1 MIHHS
6 LQYRELNLD
15 SLFINDRHLEH
26 QAVVVEVEG
35 AELRVVNIYIPPT
48 SSCHTDYSPDLTP
61 LLSFTDDTLIVGD
74 FNAHDPAW
82 YSSTSDSRAANRG
95 AKIADECMDSTFQFL
110 NTDSPTRIPS
120 NGPPTSPDLSIAS
133 AHLSIGA
140 NWEPKTTLNS
150 DHLPILIGLGGWF
163 SVPPADFGPSCYTN
177 YRKADWPSFTTY
189 TEHLFRELPPPS
201 SCSQGEKSFR
211 QILLQGSKYHIPRGK
226 IKNFQPGL
234 TREIRSFIHE
244 RDSLRLQDP
253 LNPHI
258 SRLNHTIQTKTNSNL
273 QQEWE
278 DLMDSCSLS
287 RNSRKYWKVFNNLSG
302 KRTNQ
307 DPNQPITFHNTT
319 HRK

>member
-15 SLFINDRHLEH
+15 SLFISDRHLEH

-48 SSCHTDYSPDLTP
+48 SSCHPDYSPDLTP
-61 LLSFTDDTLIVGD
+61 LFSFTDDTLIVGD

-110 NTDSPTRIPS
+110 NTDSSTRIPS

-177 YRKADWPSFTTY
+177 YRKADWPSFTNY
-189 TEHLFRELPPPS
+189 TEHLYRELPPHPPALRVKKVSGRYS
-201 SCSQGEKSFR
+201 SRDQNTTSLGEKSK
-211 QILLQGSKYHIPRGK
+211 ISSPASLGK
-226 IKNFQPGL
+226 SALSYVKE
-234 TREIRSFIHE
+234 TRSV
-244 RDSLRLQDP
+244 
-253 LNPHI
+253 
-258 SRLNHTIQTKTNSNL
+258 SRT
-273 QQEWE
+273 
-278 DLMDSCSLS
+278 
-287 RNSRKYWKVFNNLSG
+287 
-302 KRTNQ
+302 
-307 DPNQPITFHNTT
+307 P
-319 HRK
+319 